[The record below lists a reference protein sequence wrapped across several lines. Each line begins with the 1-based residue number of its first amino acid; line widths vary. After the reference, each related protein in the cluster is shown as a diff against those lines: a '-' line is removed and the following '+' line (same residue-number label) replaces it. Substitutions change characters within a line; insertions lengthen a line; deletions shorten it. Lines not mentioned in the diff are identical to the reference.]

1 MEIRPDALPRH
12 LSGTLKFAYLLAGE
26 EQLLV
31 QEAADLLRAAARAQ
45 GFSERF
51 VFDVNKD
58 LDWADVRYEGQAMGL
73 FASQKL
79 IELRLSSG
87 KLDAQGSELIQSW
100 CEQPPEGVML
110 LLSCPE
116 WKKDMERLPWFRAL
130 SGAGAHL
137 IFWPVK
143 REELPAWLV
152 QRGVKLG
159 IRLEQD
165 AAHALADRVEGN
177 LLAAKQELEGLA
189 LQASFAAPQAAGAR
203 LVSAADVADF
213 AADDARFVP
222 ATLADAV
229 LLGDAERA
237 VRVVRVLRAE
247 GEEKILVLSAVLR
260 QIELLYEL
268 SLAKHN
274 GGSGAVAR
282 LYPMRG
288 IWPARQRLYER
299 ALARAPLAYW
309 QARLSECTRVD
320 QIAKG
325 RAEGE
330 PWLAIERLALRVAL
344 VPEQAARFID
354 VH

>member
-1 MEIRPDALPRH
+1 MEIKADALPRH
-12 LSGTLKFAYLLAGE
+12 LTGTLKFAYLLAGE

-31 QEAADLLRAAARAQ
+31 QEAADLVRAAARTQ
-45 GFSERF
+45 GYTERF
-51 VFDVNKD
+51 VYDVSKD

-87 KLDAQGSELIQSW
+87 KLDPEGSELLQHW

-116 WKKDMERLPWFRAL
+116 WKKDMERLPWFRAI
-130 SGAGAHL
+130 SAVGAHL

-143 REELPAWLV
+143 REELPTWLV

-165 AAHALADRVEGN
+165 AALALADRVEGN

-189 LQASFAAPQAAGAR
+189 LQAAFNSPAGSGLR
-203 LVSAADVADF
+203 LVSAAEVADF

-247 GEEKILVLSAVLR
+247 GEEKILVLSAVSR

-268 SLAKHN
+268 ALAKQN
-274 GGSGAVAR
+274 GGSGALAR
-282 LYPMRG
+282 LYPTRG

-309 QARLSECTRVD
+309 QARLSECSRVD

-344 VPEQAARFID
+344 APEQAARFMD
-354 VH
+354 G

>member
-1 MEIRPDALPRH
+1 MEIRSDALPRH
-12 LSGTLKFAYLLAGE
+12 LGGTLKFAYLLAGD

-31 QEAADLLRAAARAQ
+31 QEAADLLRSAARAQ
-45 GFSERF
+45 GFSERY

-58 LDWADVRYEGQAMGL
+58 LDWADVRYEAQAMGL

-87 KLDAQGSELIQSW
+87 KLDAAGSELVQQW

-110 LLSCPE
+110 LMSCPE

-130 SGAGAHL
+130 SAVGAHL
-137 IFWPVK
+137 IFWPIK
-143 REELPAWLV
+143 REELPGWLV

-165 AAHALADRVEGN
+165 AALALADRVEGN

-189 LQASFAAPQAAGAR
+189 LQATFTGGASGPR
-203 LVSAADVADF
+203 LVSATDVAEF

-268 SLAKHN
+268 ALARQN

-309 QARLSECTRVD
+309 QARLSECTQAD

-344 VPEQAARFID
+344 APEQAARFMD
-354 VH
+354 